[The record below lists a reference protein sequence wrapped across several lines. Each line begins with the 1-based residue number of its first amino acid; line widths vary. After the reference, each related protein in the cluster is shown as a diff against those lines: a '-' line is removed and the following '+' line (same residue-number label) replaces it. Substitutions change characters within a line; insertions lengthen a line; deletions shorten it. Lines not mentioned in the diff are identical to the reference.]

1 MMTFRILFL
10 ILTAYLLGSVPFS
23 HLITKWRTGLAIRE
37 VGEGNVGSRNV
48 WHVVGPQ
55 WGAVALV
62 LDTLKGLSV
71 YLGGLALGVPIW
83 GIGLAG
89 LAAVLGHQFSF
100 FLHWQGGK
108 GLATILGLILGF
120 SPLAALCGL
129 ALMVLADLYF
139 HDFNRSVIVGALG
152 IIFLP
157 LVLGQSVAVS
167 IYALGLAML
176 SGVKKLLDRQHE
188 AQVWTAHPWE
198 GNAKPG
204 FYHGEATDQTASRE
218 IKHVN

>member
-1 MMTFRILFL
+1 MAIGILFL
-10 ILTAYLLGSVPFS
+10 LLAAYLLGSVPFS
-23 HLITKWRTGLAIRE
+23 HLITKWRTGLVIRE

-55 WGAVALV
+55 WGALAFT
-62 LDTLKGLSV
+62 LDVLKGLLV
-71 YLGGLALGVPIW
+71 YLGGIILGVPIW

-89 LAAVLGHQFSF
+89 IAAVLGHQFSF

-108 GLATILGLILGF
+108 GLATILGLMLGF
-120 SPLAALCGL
+120 SPLAALGGL
-129 ALMVLADLYF
+129 ALMGLADLYF
-139 HDFNRSVIVGALG
+139 HNFNRSVIVGALG

-188 AQVWTAHPWE
+188 TAVWQAHPWQ

-204 FYHGEATDQTASRE
+204 FYHEEGHEHAASQDANA
-218 IKHVN
+218 H